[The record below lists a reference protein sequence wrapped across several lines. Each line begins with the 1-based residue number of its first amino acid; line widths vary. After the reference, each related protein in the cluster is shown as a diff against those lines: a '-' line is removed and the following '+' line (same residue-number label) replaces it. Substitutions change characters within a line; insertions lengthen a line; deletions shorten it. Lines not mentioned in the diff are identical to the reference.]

1 MQTELYE
8 SGFSTADATGKTV
21 VRLQPMRAF
30 ERWHVTGMTVS
41 STSATRIPTIKIYKG
56 SESRSMMI
64 DNSYNGQLNH
74 TDCDF
79 WLNNAVAL
87 LAVWEAGDVGAL
99 AMFTIEG
106 ERVGR

>member
-1 MQTELYE
+1 
-8 SGFSTADATGKTV
+8 
-21 VRLQPMRAF
+21 
-30 ERWHVTGMTVS
+30 
-41 STSATRIPTIKIYKG
+41 
-56 SESRSMMI
+56 MI

-79 WLNNAVAL
+79 WLNNGVAL

-99 AMFTIEG
+99 GMFTIEG